1 MHIDEVER
9 LLEQDLPPGD
19 YQTIGGL
26 VIARLGR
33 LPDPAT
39 HSPCPCRRRWTT
51 TGRAAAAQAHRA
63 GRVDH
68 RVPATLDLAATA
80 PPHPAGVRRE

>member
-19 YQTIGGL
+19 YHTIGGL

-33 LPDPAT
+33 LPRPGDTLTLPL
-39 HSPCPCRRRWTT
+39 PPPVDDR
-51 TGRAAAAQAHRA
+51 TGRLRSSGHRA
-63 GRVDH
+63 GRA
-68 RVPATLDLAATA
+68 ATGARHLDLAVTDT
-80 PPHPAGVRRE
+80 PASGRGAS